1 MGNLASIVKAYDI
14 RGIVPD
20 QLDEEVAEAV
30 GAAFAAQT
38 EAATILT
45 AHDMRA
51 SSARLAD
58 AFGRGAAAQGA
69 DVLASGLGSTDMLY
83 YGSGYLG
90 VPGAMVTASH
100 NPPQYN
106 GIKLCRAGAKPV
118 GIETGL
124 RQIQALAEQAPAP
137 ASVPGSVTTVDLL
150 PGYADFLRKLVD
162 ISAIRPLTVVVDAGN
177 GMAGYTVPK
186 VLEGL
191 PITLIPLYFELDGTF
206 PNHVADPINPEN
218 LRDLQRAVVEHHAD
232 IGLAFDGD
240 ADRCFV
246 VDERGEV
253 VSPSVLTALI
263 AARELAREPGA
274 TIIHNLITSRAV
286 PEIISECGGTAFRT
300 RVGHSFIK
308 AEMARTGAVFGGEHS
323 GHFYFRDFWF
333 ADSGMLAALHVLA
346 ALGRPA
352 PAGPGSAGPG
362 SEGPAGPLSR
372 LLADYSRYHASG
384 EINSLVA
391 DQAEATARVRETF
404 AGRPGVT
411 TDELDGLTVGAD
423 TWWFN
428 LRPSNTE
435 PLLRLNVEADSE
447 AAMAALRDEVLGIV
461 RKEILC
467 SSKAGSSTSWPARSA
482 TRRCG
487 PTRTPASSC
496 APAIPAVW
504 PTRFATISRC
514 CSWKRPGGQASRR
527 ERRP

>member
-1 MGNLASIVKAYDI
+1 VGNLASIVKAYDI
-14 RGIVPD
+14 RGVVPD

-38 EAATILT
+38 GATTIVT

-124 RQIQALAEQAPAP
+124 KQIQALAEHRPAP

-162 ISAIRPLTVVVDAGN
+162 ISAIRPLTVAVDAGN

-218 LRDLQRAVVEHHAD
+218 LRDLQRAVLEHHAD

-246 VDERGEV
+246 VDERGGV

-352 PAGPGSAGPG
+352 PAGPVSDGAA
-362 SEGPAGPLSR
+362 SEGPTGPLSR

-391 DQAEATARVRETF
+391 DQAEATARVRETL

-467 SSKAGSSTSWPARSA
+467 SSKAGSSTSWPARNA

-487 PTRTPASSC
+487 PTRAPASSC

-504 PTRFATISRC
+504 PTRFATTSRC

>member
-1 MGNLASIVKAYDI
+1 VGNLATVVKAYDI
-14 RGIVPD
+14 RGVVPD
-20 QLDEEVAEAV
+20 QLDDDVAEAV
-30 GAAFAAQT
+30 GAAFATQT
-38 EAATILT
+38 GARTIVT
-45 AHDMRA
+45 MHDMRA
-51 SSARLAD
+51 SSAGLAD

-69 DVLASGLGSTDMLY
+69 DVLAAGLGSTDMLY
-83 YGSGYLG
+83 YGSGELG

-100 NPPQYN
+100 NPAQYN

-124 RQIQALAEQAPAP
+124 KQIQALAERTPAP
-137 ASVPGSVTTVDLL
+137 ASVPGSVTAVDLL

-162 ISAIRPLTVVVDAGN
+162 ISEIRPLTVAVDAGN

-186 VLEGL
+186 VFQGL
-191 PITLIPLYFELDGTF
+191 PLTLIPLYFELDGTF
-206 PNHVADPINPEN
+206 PNHVADPINPDN

-246 VDERGEV
+246 VDERGAV

-263 AARELAREPGA
+263 ATRELAREPGA

-286 PEIISECGGTAFRT
+286 PEIISAHGGTAVRT

-352 PAGPGSAGPG
+352 PDGRIADGPVK
-362 SEGPAGPLSR
+362 PLSQ
-372 LLADYSRYHASG
+372 LLAEYSRYHASG
-384 EINSLVA
+384 EINSRVA
-391 DQAEATARVRETF
+391 GQAEATARVRETF

-411 TDELDGLTVGAD
+411 TDELDGLTVATD
-423 TWWFN
+423 HWWFN

-447 AAMAALRDEVLGIV
+447 ATMAARRDEVLGIV
-461 RKEILC
+461 RKEI
-467 SSKAGSSTSWPARSA
+467 
-482 TRRCG
+482 
-487 PTRTPASSC
+487 
-496 APAIPAVW
+496 
-504 PTRFATISRC
+504 
-514 CSWKRPGGQASRR
+514 
-527 ERRP
+527 